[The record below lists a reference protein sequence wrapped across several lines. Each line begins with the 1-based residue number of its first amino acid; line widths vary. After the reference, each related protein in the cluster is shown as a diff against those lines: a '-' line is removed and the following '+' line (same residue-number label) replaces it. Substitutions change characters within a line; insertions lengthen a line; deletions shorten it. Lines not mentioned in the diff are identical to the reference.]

1 MVCTLCFIII
11 FVALLVWLVL
21 LKGSRQTFE
30 VILFTYTIFLKVS
43 YIFTF

>member
-11 FVALLVWLVL
+11 FVALLVCLVL

-30 VILFTYTIFLKVS
+30 VILFTYTVFLKVS